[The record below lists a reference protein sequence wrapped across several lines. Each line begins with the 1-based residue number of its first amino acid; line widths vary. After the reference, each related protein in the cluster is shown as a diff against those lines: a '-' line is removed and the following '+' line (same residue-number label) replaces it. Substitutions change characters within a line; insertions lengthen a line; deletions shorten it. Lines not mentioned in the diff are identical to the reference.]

1 MANKT
6 DDVVYQSREALDGEL
21 VGAVSEILSAEAEA
35 RKIVEQAE
43 ASSKAVHLDGT
54 ARERV
59 LRETCD
65 RECAA
70 YRNKVI
76 AQAKAA
82 AEEECKKLVEN
93 ATAEGDGLFKDKQPI
108 IKKRAAEL
116 LNGIRSLG
124 E

>member
-1 MANKT
+1 MAENT
-6 DDVVYQSREALDGEL
+6 DNVVYQSREALDGEL

-43 ASSKAVHLDGT
+43 VSAKAVRLDGS

-59 LRETCD
+59 LRDACD

-70 YRNKVI
+70 YRDKVI
-76 AQAKAA
+76 AEAKADA
-82 AEEECKKLVEN
+82 AEECKKLVEK
-93 ATAEGDGLFKDKQPI
+93 AEQDGDKLFKDKQPI

-116 LNGIRSLG
+116 LDGIRSLG